1 MTRHLLIIL
10 FLVVTAVFG
19 TQVSAETLLTVSTDG
34 GTIVKDL
41 TAEDLAAFP
50 QITVRTTNEFVD
62 GETNF
67 EGPLVRDIL
76 AACNASD
83 AREVVFTAAND
94 YQITVD
100 SAEFTKY
107 QVILATSMNGQALS
121 RRDKGPIWMI
131 YPMSEHAELR
141 DPVYNSRLIWQL
153 VRMDV
158 N

>member
-1 MTRHLLIIL
+1 MKRHLLSIL

-19 TQVSAETLLTVSTDG
+19 IQVSAEGLLTVTTDSG
-34 GTIVKDL
+34 ATVKEL

-50 QITVRTTNEFVD
+50 QITVRTANEFVD
-62 GETNF
+62 GETTF
-67 EGPLVRDIL
+67 AGPLVRDIL

-100 SAEFTKY
+100 PVEFTKY

-158 N
+158 K